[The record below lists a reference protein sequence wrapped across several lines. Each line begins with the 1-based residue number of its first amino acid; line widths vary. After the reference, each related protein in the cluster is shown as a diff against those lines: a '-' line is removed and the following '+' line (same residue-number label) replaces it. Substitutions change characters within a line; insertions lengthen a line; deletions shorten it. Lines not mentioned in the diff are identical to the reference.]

1 MKACVLHAP
10 KDLRFEEIADDELG
24 EGDVRVD
31 VAAGGICGSDLHYFF
46 HGGFGTVRLKQP
58 MILGHEVS
66 GTIGAIGSGVRSVKV
81 GQLVAVDPGIACG
94 TCRYCQDGL
103 QNQCLDMRFFGSAMR
118 FPHVQGAFRQSLTI
132 GERQARVLPATVTA
146 SQAAFA
152 EPLAVALHAM
162 TRVGALLGKRVLV
175 TGAGPI
181 GALTVAAARMCGAA
195 EIVAVDVAKAP
206 LAAALKMGADHA
218 IDASADP
225 DWATRYEANKGT
237 FDFAFEASGNERAT
251 RAAMMATRARGVLV
265 QLGMGGDMTVPM
277 NMAVTKEIDVRGSFR
292 FYEEF
297 GWAVDCIASRRIDV
311 LPILTDTIAATDADR
326 AFALAGDRSRAMK
339 VHLSF
344 A

>member
-10 KDLRFEEIADDELG
+10 KDLRFEEIADEDLG
-24 EGDVRVD
+24 ERDVRVD

-162 TRVGALLGKRVLV
+162 TRAGALLGKRVLV

-237 FDFAFEASGNERAT
+237 FDVAFEASGNERAT
-251 RAAMMATRARGVLV
+251 RAAMMATRARGILV
-265 QLGMGGDMTVPM
+265 QLGMGGDMNVPM

-297 GWAVDCIASRRIDV
+297 GWAVDCIASGRIDV
-311 LPILTDTIAATDADR
+311 LPILTETIAATDADR

>member
-10 KDLRFEEIADDELG
+10 KDLRFEEIADEELG

-66 GTIGAIGSGVRSVKV
+66 GTIGAIGTEVRSVKV

-94 TCRYCQDGL
+94 TCRYCQDSL
-103 QNQCLDMRFFGSAMR
+103 RNQCLDMRFFGSAMR

-162 TRVGALLGKRVLV
+162 TRAGALLGKRVLV

-206 LAAALKMGADHA
+206 LAAAVKMGADRA

-225 DWATRYEANKGT
+225 DWATRFEANKGT
-237 FDFAFEASGNERAT
+237 FDVAFEASGNERAT
-251 RAAMMATRARGVLV
+251 RAAMTATRARGILV
-265 QLGMGGDMTVPM
+265 QLGMGGDMNVPM
-277 NMAVTKEIDVRGSFR
+277 NLTVTKEIDVRGSFR
-292 FYEEF
+292 FFAEF

-326 AFALAGDRSRAMK
+326 AFALASDRSRAMK
-339 VHLSF
+339 VHLTF

>member
-10 KDLRFEEIADDELG
+10 KDLRFEEIADEDLG
-24 EGDVRVD
+24 ERDVRVD

-66 GTIGAIGSGVRSVKV
+66 GTIGAIGSAVSSVKI

-132 GERQARVLPATVTA
+132 GERQARVLPPTVTA

-162 TRVGALLGKRVLV
+162 TRAGALLGKRVLV
-175 TGAGPI
+175 TGSGPI

-195 EIVAVDVAKAP
+195 EIVAVDVAAAP

-237 FDFAFEASGNERAT
+237 FDVVFEASGNERAT
-251 RAAMMATRARGVLV
+251 RAAMMATRARGILV
-265 QLGMGGDMTVPM
+265 QLGMGGDMNVPM

-297 GWAVDCIASRRIDV
+297 GWAVDCIASGRIDV

>member
-10 KDLRFEEIADDELG
+10 KDLRFEEIADEHLG

-66 GTIGAIGSGVRSVKV
+66 GTIAATGAKVRSVKV

-94 TCRYCQDGL
+94 TCRYCQVGL

-132 GERQARVLPATVTA
+132 GERQARALPATVTA

-162 TRVGALLGKRVLV
+162 TRAGSLLGKRVLV
-175 TGAGPI
+175 TGSGPI
-181 GALTVAAARMCGAA
+181 GALAVAAARMTGAA

-237 FDFAFEASGNERAT
+237 FDVAFEASGNERAT
-251 RAAMMATRARGVLV
+251 RAAMMATRARGILV
-265 QLGMGGDMTVPM
+265 QLGMGGDMNVPM

-297 GWAVDCIASRRIDV
+297 GWAVDCIATGRIDV
-311 LPILTDTIAATDADR
+311 LPILTDTIAAGDADR
-326 AFALAGDRSRAMK
+326 AFALASDRSRAMK
-339 VHLSF
+339 VHLTF

>member
-10 KDLRFEEIADDELG
+10 KDLRFEEIADEDLG
-24 EGDVRVD
+24 ERDVRVD

-66 GTIGAIGSGVRSVKV
+66 GTIGAIGSGVSSVKV

-162 TRVGALLGKRVLV
+162 TRAGALLGKRVLV

-181 GALTVAAARMCGAA
+181 GALTVVAARMCGAA

-237 FDFAFEASGNERAT
+237 FDVAFEASGNERAT
-251 RAAMMATRARGVLV
+251 RSALMATRARGILV
-265 QLGMGGDMTVPM
+265 QLGMGGDMNVPM

-297 GWAVDCIASRRIDV
+297 GWAVDCIASGRIDV
-311 LPILTDTIAATDADR
+311 LPILTETIAATDADR

>member
-10 KDLRFEEIADDELG
+10 KDLRFEEIADEDLG
-24 EGDVRVD
+24 ERDVRVD

-132 GERQARVLPATVTA
+132 GERQARVLPTTVTA

-162 TRVGALLGKRVLV
+162 TRAGALLGKRVLV

-237 FDFAFEASGNERAT
+237 FDVAFEASGNERAT
-251 RAAMMATRARGVLV
+251 RAAMMATRARGILV
-265 QLGMGGDMTVPM
+265 QLGMGGDMNVPM

-297 GWAVDCIASRRIDV
+297 GWAVDCIASGRIDV

>member
-10 KDLRFEEIADDELG
+10 KDLRFEEIADEELG

-66 GTIGAIGSGVRSVKV
+66 GTIGAIGTEVRSVKV

-94 TCRYCQDGL
+94 TCRYCQDSL
-103 QNQCLDMRFFGSAMR
+103 RNQCLDMRFFGSAMR

-162 TRVGALLGKRVLV
+162 TRAGALLGKRVLV

-195 EIVAVDVAKAP
+195 EIVAVDGAKAP
-206 LAAALKMGADHA
+206 LAAAVKMGADRA

-225 DWATRYEANKGT
+225 DWATRFEANKGT
-237 FDFAFEASGNERAT
+237 FDVAFEASGNERAT
-251 RAAMMATRARGVLV
+251 RAAMTATRARGILV
-265 QLGMGGDMTVPM
+265 QLGMGGDMNVPM

-326 AFALAGDRSRAMK
+326 AFALASDRSRAMK
-339 VHLSF
+339 VHLTF

>member
-1 MKACVLHAP
+1 MNSPAGKSLISKLPRSSVVVVRDIGELELCTRTVARRIGRPPL
-10 KDLRFEEIADDELG
+10 ADVMLP
-24 EGDVRVD
+24 
-31 VAAGGICGSDLHYFF
+31 ASD
-46 HGGFGTVRLKQP
+46 
-58 MILGHEVS
+58 
-66 GTIGAIGSGVRSVKV
+66 
-81 GQLVAVDPGIACG
+81 AVPFGIACG
-94 TCRYCQDGL
+94 ACRYCQDGL

-162 TRVGALLGKRVLV
+162 TRAGALLGKRVLV

-237 FDFAFEASGNERAT
+237 FDVVFEASGNERAT
-251 RAAMMATRARGVLV
+251 RAAMMATRARGILV
-265 QLGMGGDMTVPM
+265 QLGMGGDMNVPM

-297 GWAVDCIASRRIDV
+297 GWAVDCIASGRIDV

>member
-10 KDLRFEEIADDELG
+10 KDLRFEEIADEELG

-66 GTIGAIGSGVRSVKV
+66 GTIGAVGSGVRSVKV

-162 TRVGALLGKRVLV
+162 TRAGALLGKRVLV
-175 TGAGPI
+175 TGSGPI

-237 FDFAFEASGNERAT
+237 FDVAFEASGNERAT
-251 RAAMMATRARGVLV
+251 RSAMMATRARGILV
-265 QLGMGGDMTVPM
+265 QLGMGGDMNVPM

-297 GWAVDCIASRRIDV
+297 GWAVDCIASGRIDV

>member
-10 KDLRFEEIADDELG
+10 KDLRFEEIADEDLG
-24 EGDVRVD
+24 ERDVRVD

-94 TCRYCQDGL
+94 ACRYCQDGL

-162 TRVGALLGKRVLV
+162 TRAGALLGKRVLV

-237 FDFAFEASGNERAT
+237 FDVAFEASGNERAT
-251 RAAMMATRARGVLV
+251 RAAMMATRARGILI
-265 QLGMGGDMTVPM
+265 QLGMGGDMNVPM

-297 GWAVDCIASRRIDV
+297 GWAVDCIASGRIDV

>member
-10 KDLRFEEIADDELG
+10 KDLRFEEIADGDLG

-66 GTIGAIGSGVRSVKV
+66 GTVAAIGSGVRSVKV

-162 TRVGALLGKRVLV
+162 TRAGSLLGKRVLV
-175 TGAGPI
+175 TGSGPI
-181 GALTVAAARMCGAA
+181 GALTVAAARMSGAA
-195 EIVAVDVAKAP
+195 EVVAVDVAKAP
-206 LAAALKMGADHA
+206 LAAALKMGADRA

-225 DWATRYEANKGT
+225 DWASGYEANKGT
-237 FDFAFEASGNERAT
+237 FDVAFEASGNERAT
-251 RAAMMATRARGVLV
+251 RAAMMATRARGILV
-265 QLGMGGDMTVPM
+265 QLGMGGDMNVPM
-277 NMAVTKEIDVRGSFR
+277 NLTVTKEIDVRGSFR
-292 FYEEF
+292 FFAEF
-297 GWAVDCIASRRIDV
+297 GWAVDCIASGRIDV
-311 LPILTDTIAATDADR
+311 LPILTDTISAGEAER
-326 AFALAGDRSRAMK
+326 AFHLASDRSRAMK
-339 VHLSF
+339 VHLAF

>member
-10 KDLRFEEIADDELG
+10 KDLRFEEIADEDLG
-24 EGDVRVD
+24 ERDVRVD

-162 TRVGALLGKRVLV
+162 TRAGALLGKRVLV

-206 LAAALKMGADHA
+206 LAAARKMGADHA

-237 FDFAFEASGNERAT
+237 FDVAFEASGNERAT
-251 RAAMMATRARGVLV
+251 RAAMMATRARGILV
-265 QLGMGGDMTVPM
+265 QLGMGGDMNVPM
-277 NMAVTKEIDVRGSFR
+277 NLAVTKEIDVRGSFR

-297 GWAVDCIASRRIDV
+297 GWAVDCIASGRIDV
-311 LPILTDTIAATDADR
+311 LPILTETIAATDADR

>member
-10 KDLRFEEIADDELG
+10 KDLRFEEIADEELG

-66 GTIGAIGSGVRSVKV
+66 GTIGAIGTEVRSVKV

-94 TCRYCQDGL
+94 TCRYCQDSL
-103 QNQCLDMRFFGSAMR
+103 RNQCLDMRFFGSAMR

-162 TRVGALLGKRVLV
+162 TRAGALLGKRVLV

-206 LAAALKMGADHA
+206 LAAAVKMGADRA

-225 DWATRYEANKGT
+225 DWATRFEANKGT
-237 FDFAFEASGNERAT
+237 FDVAFEASGNERAT
-251 RAAMMATRARGVLV
+251 RAAMTATRARGILV
-265 QLGMGGDMTVPM
+265 QLGMGGDMNVPM

-326 AFALAGDRSRAMK
+326 AFALASDRSRAMK
-339 VHLSF
+339 VHLTF

>member
-10 KDLRFEEIADDELG
+10 KDLRFEEIADEDLG
-24 EGDVRVD
+24 ERDVRVD

-162 TRVGALLGKRVLV
+162 TRAGALLGKRVLV

-237 FDFAFEASGNERAT
+237 FDVAFEASGNERAT
-251 RAAMMATRARGVLV
+251 RAAMMATRARGILV
-265 QLGMGGDMTVPM
+265 QLGMGGDMNVPM
-277 NMAVTKEIDVRGSFR
+277 NLAVTKEIDVRGSFR

-297 GWAVDCIASRRIDV
+297 GWAVDCIASGRIDV
-311 LPILTDTIAATDADR
+311 LPILTETIAATDADR

>member
-10 KDLRFEEIADDELG
+10 KDLRFEEIADEDLG
-24 EGDVRVD
+24 ERDVRVD

-162 TRVGALLGKRVLV
+162 TRAGALLGKRVLV

-237 FDFAFEASGNERAT
+237 FDVAFEASGNERAT
-251 RAAMMATRARGVLV
+251 RAAMMATRARGILV
-265 QLGMGGDMTVPM
+265 QLGMGGDMNVPM
-277 NMAVTKEIDVRGSFR
+277 NLAVTKEIDVRGSFR

-297 GWAVDCIASRRIDV
+297 GWAVDCIASGRIDV